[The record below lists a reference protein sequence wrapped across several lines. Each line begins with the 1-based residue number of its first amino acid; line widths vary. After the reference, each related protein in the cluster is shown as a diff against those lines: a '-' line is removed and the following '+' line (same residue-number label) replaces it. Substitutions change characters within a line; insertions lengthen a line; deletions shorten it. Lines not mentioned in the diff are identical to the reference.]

1 MGSPDRDRG
10 RDRHRASSPSAV
22 RTSSVEHIGST
33 AVPGLPGKGIVDL
46 VIATEPDDVPIVA
59 EMLFDL
65 GFGPQPGQDPF
76 PPTRPMLVGSMVVDG
91 TLFRIHLHVQPRGDE
106 VVRDLA
112 FRDALRADPAL
123 MAAYAELKS
132 ADRRR
137 RPPRELPVHVSQAGL
152 DRRRPSPARA

>member
-1 MGSPDRDRG
+1 MSR
-10 RDRHRASSPSAV
+10 SSA
-22 RTSSVEHIGST
+22 
-33 AVPGLPGKGIVDL
+33 DL
-46 VIATEPDDVPIVA
+46 
-59 EMLFDL
+59 LFDL

-91 TLFRIHLHVQPRGDE
+91 TLFRIHLHVQPVGDE

-132 ADRRR
+132 RDRRR
-137 RPPRELPVHVSQAGL
+137 AAITRASSTPIGSRPGSRMSTAG
-152 DRRRPSPARA
+152 SA